1 MELSEHVQYIIH
13 SAKTIV
19 YARDYNA
26 VEPEHIMLALF
37 MDENDLP
44 KIILEKIGLD
54 NPRLIRDFSAN
65 IPKRNGHKPQRSQ
78 DPPLSKN
85 TITLLE
91 TAEKEG
97 LVYGDKIVSIEHLF
111 LALFK
116 TQCAVMDYVFKQYS
130 ISQKELYGRMKDVI
144 DGMTTVDI
152 VDGKVVEPASK
163 PQTVGSQTDV
173 KKTPIKKK
181 IRLKNIQQT

>member
-85 TITLLE
+85 TITLIE

-116 TQCAVMDYVFKQYS
+116 TQCAVMDYVFKQ
-130 ISQKELYGRMKDVI
+130 
-144 DGMTTVDI
+144 
-152 VDGKVVEPASK
+152 
-163 PQTVGSQTDV
+163 
-173 KKTPIKKK
+173 
-181 IRLKNIQQT
+181 